1 MESNQHTQRG
11 EQRTAIPVSDKLL
24 NEADG
29 LIWPTG
35 GRFSAPSG
43 HRCTFLV
50 VGQTKAEIAPCQQ
63 TRKTGQV
70 IPYGRNLL

>member
-1 MESNQHTQRG
+1 MEPNQQTQQG
-11 EQRTAIPVSDKLL
+11 EQRVAIPVSEKRL
-24 NEADG
+24 NEADW

-43 HRCTFLV
+43 HRCNFLV
-50 VGQTKAEIAPCQQ
+50 VGQTRAEIAPCQQ

-70 IPYGRNLL
+70 IPYG